1 MTLTEDDGSC
11 SMHLLIVLR
20 IECHTMKGSQ
30 AVIVHAAH
38 DLIGSDARKGMPIFS
53 ITTMR

>member
-1 MTLTEDDGSC
+1 MAVPV
-11 SMHLLIVLR
+11 LIVLR

-53 ITTMR
+53 ITTMH